1 MNQESVLARNSK
13 LIIDRVDDEVIVF
26 NEETQ
31 NTHILN
37 EIAGYILENSDNITV
52 EQVIDKLYSNISC
65 NDLTLYSKEEITNDC
80 IAFIQ
85 EMFDQG
91 LVYIN

>member
-1 MNQESVLARNSK
+1 MNKESVLARNSK

-37 EIAGYILENSDNITV
+37 AIAGYILENSDNITV
-52 EQVIDKLYSNISC
+52 EQVIDKLYANISC
-65 NDLTLYSKEEITNDC
+65 DDQTAYSKEEITNDC
-80 IAFIQ
+80 IAFMQ
-85 EMFDQG
+85 EMVDQG
-91 LVYIN
+91 LVFIN

>member
-52 EQVIDKLYSNISC
+52 EQVIDKVYSNISG
-65 NDLTLYSKEEITNDC
+65 NDLTLYSTEEITNDC